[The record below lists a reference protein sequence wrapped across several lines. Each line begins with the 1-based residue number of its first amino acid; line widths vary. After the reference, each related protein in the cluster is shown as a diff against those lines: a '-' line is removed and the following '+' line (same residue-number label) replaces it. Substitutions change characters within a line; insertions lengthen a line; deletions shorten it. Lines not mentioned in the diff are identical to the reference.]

1 MTGSKAQLY
10 NGIALIGMFFSC
22 RLAWGT
28 VQSGWVYY
36 DMWRAVTRGPT
47 VPFAAETPTN
57 ASAVAYGVEDVM
69 YFAKDAVPIPIWLA
83 AIYITANITLHS
95 LNVYW
100 FFKMISAVHKRFE
113 PTAKEVGKKDT
124 IAASAT
130 TAAKIGID
138 RLDELRKRHIP
149 DIVPTIED
157 DLSDIHI

>member
-1 MTGSKAQLY
+1 
-10 NGIALIGMFFSC
+10 MFFSC
-22 RLAWGT
+22 VWPGAT

-57 ASAVAYGVEDVM
+57 ASAVAYGVEDVHVLRQRRGAYPHM
-69 YFAKDAVPIPIWLA
+69 AGT
-83 AIYITANITLHS
+83 IYITANITLHS

-138 RLDELRKRHIP
+138 RLDELGSATS
-149 DIVPTIED
+149 PTSFRLLKTIS
-157 DLSDIHI
+157 SDIHI